1 VKRHRLRFDRDDNR
15 QITTITVVDAETLED
30 VAAVEFSTALPEA
43 LSPMFR
49 WERGL
54 LSGPLCL
61 PQPLVPGQGTCQQDD
76 DG

>member
-30 VAAVEFSTALPEA
+30 VAAVEFSTARLEA

-49 WERGL
+49 
-54 LSGPLCL
+54 
-61 PQPLVPGQGTCQQDD
+61 
-76 DG
+76 